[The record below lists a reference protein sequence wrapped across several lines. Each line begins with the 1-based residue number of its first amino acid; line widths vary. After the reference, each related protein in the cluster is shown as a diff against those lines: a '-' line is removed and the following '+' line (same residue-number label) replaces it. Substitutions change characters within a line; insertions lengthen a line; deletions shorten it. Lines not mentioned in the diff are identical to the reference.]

1 MLFTLYVLYFY
12 FYYLDL
18 KFNQSILEK
27 VLEEQQKQRVIIETL
42 KDEIFEKHELL
53 QKILSSI
60 SSLTTM
66 TEQQQGDK
74 PNQRLK
80 RKDTK
85 NMWWDVSI

>member
-1 MLFTLYVLYFY
+1 MYYTLLLYS
-12 FYYLDL
+12 DL

-60 SSLTTM
+60 SSLTTI
-66 TEQQQGDK
+66 TEQQQSEK
-74 PNQRLK
+74 PK
-80 RKDTK
+80 
-85 NMWWDVSI
+85 